1 MDKMLRQTD
10 VAMSSF
16 KEKLSQALAVTRFLS
31 RIYNLGEKSLVAEGN
46 KPLRGVPHPKIF

>member
-1 MDKMLRQTD
+1 MDKMLRKTD

-31 RIYNLGEKSLVAEGN
+31 RIYHLGEKSLVAEGD
-46 KPLRGVPHPKIF
+46 KPLGGVPHPKIF